1 MPNPGTKSLPFGT
14 SGAFTVSFLSVP
26 DVVVVLGAAEFPVE
40 LVVLLDAIVEVLC
53 TSVVDGVGAVAVR
66 SCTVTDST
74 GAIDLLITEF
84 GFVGLIGLIGL
95 TGLFIF
101 VVVIVHVSDV
111 VDQAVHVGVEY
122 GSEHVEERFCI
133 IDPL

>member
-26 DVVVVLGAAEFPVE
+26 DVVVVPLTAEFPVE
-40 LVVLLDAIVEVLC
+40 LVVLLDAVVEVLC

-84 GFVGLIGLIGL
+84 GFVGLIGLIGDV
-95 TGLFIF
+95 GLFKF
-101 VVVIVHVSDV
+101 VAVIVQVSDV

-122 GSEHVEERFCI
+122 GSEQVEERFCI
-133 IDPL
+133 IVPL